1 MLLGAVFGKFSP
13 TLNSRYFTAYA
24 CTIAQ
29 YAAKFER
36 YRSLASDAAQARL
49 DTIPAPPFSRFE
61 PKQPRS
67 EAYDQDRLRLGNT
80 DALRYKR
87 CFGLVALCKRESNS
101 AGAVTPASFQVV
113 TKVCWWQ
120 PLRSR
125 WERGFVRTTAYSASY
140 SPKYAAGHASHL
152 ALGMPVVGILE
163 RPPLRSLAHELVG
176 LGSRVPSRLEGLL
189 PVYTLPSR

>member
-1 MLLGAVFGKFSP
+1 MVASDVTLGGCFWGILSLRLIRVFLMSY
-13 TLNSRYFTAYA
+13 T

-29 YAAKFER
+29 YASKFER
-36 YRSLASDAAQARL
+36 YHSLASDAAQAHL
-49 DTIPAPPFSRFE
+49 ETIPFPPFSRFE

-67 EAYDQDRLRLGNT
+67 EVFDQDRLHLGNT

-101 AGAVTPASFQVV
+101 AGTVTPASFQVA
-113 TKVCWWQ
+113 TKVCWGQ

-125 WERGFVRTTAYSASY
+125 WEHGFFRTTAYSASY
-140 SPKYAAGHASHL
+140 SPKYATGHASHL

-163 RPPLRSLAHELVG
+163 RPPL
-176 LGSRVPSRLEGLL
+176 
-189 PVYTLPSR
+189 